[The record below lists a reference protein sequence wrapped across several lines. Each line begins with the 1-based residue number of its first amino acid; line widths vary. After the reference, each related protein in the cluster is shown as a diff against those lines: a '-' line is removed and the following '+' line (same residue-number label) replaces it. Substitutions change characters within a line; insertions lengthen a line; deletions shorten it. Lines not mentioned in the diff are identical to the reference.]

1 MNKTITKLA
10 NDLTYH
16 GELKCA
22 NDTVANAT
30 FKTKVLTK
38 TKWIQRTLS
47 PHIDQSVIFLNTGN
61 VANINSETVERIF
74 DRGSTNTIQSPT
86 KIKST
91 RIYTNYCEV
100 AIILAIVK
108 ELKAMGLASNMIGVI
123 APYALQVE
131 LLRKSIAQHFDSD
144 IEVNTVDQY
153 QGRDKEVS
161 LNEYDFEVLQIIT
174 IFFFIHFKVIIYSCT
189 RSKGLSD
196 KVMKSAEM
204 RRNNEILED
213 KRRLTV
219 AITRAKHKL
228 IMVGDTASLENYRPF
243 KTLIT
248 SMSKMNK
255 INLVDQQHG
264 FDWRIL
270 LSIFNSD

>member
-74 DRGSTNTIQSPT
+74 DRGSINTIQSPT

-161 LNEYDFEVLQIIT
+161 LKEYDF
-174 IFFFIHFKVIIYSCT
+174 
-189 RSKGLSD
+189 
-196 KVMKSAEM
+196 
-204 RRNNEILED
+204 
-213 KRRLTV
+213 
-219 AITRAKHKL
+219 
-228 IMVGDTASLENYRPF
+228 
-243 KTLIT
+243 
-248 SMSKMNK
+248 
-255 INLVDQQHG
+255 
-264 FDWRIL
+264 
-270 LSIFNSD
+270 